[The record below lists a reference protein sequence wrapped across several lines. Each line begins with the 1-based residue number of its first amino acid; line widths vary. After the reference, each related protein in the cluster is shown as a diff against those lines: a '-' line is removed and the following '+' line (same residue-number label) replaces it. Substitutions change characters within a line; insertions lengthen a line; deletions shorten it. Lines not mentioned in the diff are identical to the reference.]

1 MKYNYSVVQLDT
13 TLKIGYKMQEQKNN
27 QLAIHEMNF
36 IPNTWD
42 SKLAKWISDILSPPI
57 LSAIGIAIMG
67 LLLNLDFSII
77 VIYFLIVLVFPVSY
91 IFYLVATNQV
101 TDFHLRVRKERFK
114 PYIVMITC
122 ALIGTAYLA
131 FVKAPYILIAMG
143 IFGIL
148 LIALMAMITIK
159 WKISGHSATI
169 ASLSMVIVWM
179 LGASTWYILLT
190 VPLVA
195 WARIRIKRHT
205 LLQTIGGA
213 ILGFI
218 FMGIM
223 IYYMYSRCGGLYC

>member
-1 MKYNYSVVQLDT
+1 
-13 TLKIGYKMQEQKNN
+13 MQEKKLKE
-27 QLAIHEMNF
+27 LAIHEMNF

-57 LSAIGIAIMG
+57 LSAFGIGFISM
-67 LLLNLDFSII
+67 LLNIKFEL
-77 VIYFLIVLVFPVSY
+77 VATYFLIVLVFPVTY

-114 PYIVMITC
+114 PYIAMISC
-122 ALIGTAYLA
+122 AGIGTLYLFFA
-131 FVKAPYILIAMG
+131 QAPYILIAMS
-143 IFGIL
+143 IFSIL
-148 LIALMAMITIK
+148 LVVLMAMITIK
-159 WKISGHSATI
+159 WKISGHSATV
-169 ASLSMVIVWM
+169 ASITMVIVWM
-179 LGASTWYILLT
+179 LGASTWYIFLT

-213 ILGFI
+213 TLGFL

-223 IYYMYSRCGGLYC
+223 IFYLYSKCGGFYC